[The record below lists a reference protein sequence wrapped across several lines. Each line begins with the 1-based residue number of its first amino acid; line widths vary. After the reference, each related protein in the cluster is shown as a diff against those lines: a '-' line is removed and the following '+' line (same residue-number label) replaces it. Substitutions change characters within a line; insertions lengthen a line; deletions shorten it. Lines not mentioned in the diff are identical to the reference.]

1 MNNPTAQTA
10 KSNNTAMLI
19 IGGSAGIL
27 LCFCCI
33 AIALTYGSSGSSGTD
48 VKYVIS
54 GTATSALVTYT
65 NETGGT
71 EQVNANIPFTKEFT
85 VSTGASLS
93 IVAQNSGSGSITCE
107 IWVDG
112 ELKKTS
118 TSTAQYAV
126 VTCSDFVL

>member
-1 MNNPTAQTA
+1 
-10 KSNNTAMLI
+10 MLI
-19 IGGSAGIL
+19 IGASAGIL

-33 AIALTYGSSGSSGTD
+33 AIALSYGSSGSASTD

-54 GTATSALVTYT
+54 GTATSAMVTYT

-71 EQVNANIPFTKEFT
+71 EQVNVNLPFTKEFKA
-85 VSTGASLS
+85 STGSALS
-93 IVAQNSGSGSITCE
+93 IVAQNNGSGSITCE
-107 IWVDG
+107 IWING

-126 VTCSDFVL
+126 VTCSDFLL